1 MWPGT
6 FRPEDTGGED
16 GRRRTAEEAG
26 GEEGIGAAMTFREV
40 LADGPTGGRKLVV
53 TAELSPPGE
62 APVTRGA
69 VPEALAVLARRGL
82 VTLAPERNAKKTPY
96 PELAP
101 ALRPGRVAELLDDE
115 RGQS

>member
-1 MWPGT
+1 MKAVGLRELKARLSFYIRQVRAGRHVLVT
-6 FRPEDTGGED
+6 HRGE
-16 GRRRTAEEAG
+16 
-26 GEEGIGAAMTFREV
+26 IV
-40 LADGPTGGRKLVV
+40 
-53 TAELSPPGE
+53 AELSPPGE

-82 VTLAPERNAKKTPY
+82 VTLAPARNAKKTLY

>member
-1 MWPGT
+1 MKAVGLRELKARLSFCIRQVRAGRHVLVT
-6 FRPEDTGGED
+6 HRGE
-16 GRRRTAEEAG
+16 
-26 GEEGIGAAMTFREV
+26 IV
-40 LADGPTGGRKLVV
+40 
-53 TAELSPPGE
+53 AELSPPGE

-82 VTLAPERNAKKTPY
+82 VTLAPERNANKTPY

>member
-1 MWPGT
+1 MKVVGLRELKARLSFYIRQVRAGRHVLVT
-6 FRPEDTGGED
+6 HRGE
-16 GRRRTAEEAG
+16 
-26 GEEGIGAAMTFREV
+26 IV
-40 LADGPTGGRKLVV
+40 
-53 TAELSPPGE
+53 AELSPPGA

-69 VPEALAVLARRGL
+69 VPEALAVLARRGV
-82 VTLAPERNAKKTPY
+82 VTLAPARTAKTTRY